1 MKKAILTGF
10 VLLTAALLINPAI
23 APARD
28 VPPIVSV
35 EWLQKNLS
43 NPRLIVM
50 DIRKLEDYGAGHI
63 PGAVYAFY
71 GTWLYPKESKHME
84 IPMADDLFEA
94 MGGVGIRG
102 DSIVVV
108 VGRTDNFFDRIEAA
122 RVLCTLFYGGLKDA
136 GILDGGIE
144 AWVREGKPLSTDFV
158 KGKKTVY
165 QGTLNRT
172 IIADKEYAVKQFG
185 KDLFIDVREQ
195 VLYSGEKKQEFVT
208 RSGHIPGAVNLP
220 ASEAYTPT
228 GTFKSPKELEA
239 IASKAVGTDK
249 SKELITYCDAG
260 KCCPTWAFVLREVLG
275 YPNVRLYDGSFEEW
289 SKDPTLPVTK

>member
-28 VPPIVSV
+28 VPPIISV

-71 GTWLYPKESKHME
+71 GTWLYPREGRHME
-84 IPMADDLFEA
+84 VPIDEDLIEA
-94 MGGVGIRG
+94 MGDVGIRE

-108 VGRTDNFFDRIEAA
+108 VGRTDNFFNRIEAA
-122 RVLCTLFYGGLKDA
+122 RVLCTLFYGGLKNA

-144 AWVREGKPLSTDFV
+144 AWVRQGKPLSKDFV
-158 KGKKTVY
+158 RGGKTVY
-165 QGTLNRT
+165 HGTLNRA
-172 IIADKEYAVKQFG
+172 IVADKDHAVKQFG
-185 KDLFIDVREQ
+185 KALFVDVREK
-195 VLYSGEKKQEFVT
+195 VLYTGEKKQEFVT
-208 RSGHIPGAVNLP
+208 RAGHIPGSVNLP
-220 ASEAYTPT
+220 ASEAYTQQ
-228 GTFKSPKELEA
+228 GTFKSQSELEA

-249 SKELITYCDAG
+249 AREIISYCDAG
-260 KCCPTWAFVLREVLG
+260 KCCPTWSFILREVLD
-275 YPNVRLYDGSFEEW
+275 YRNVRLYDGSFEEW
-289 SKDPTLPVTK
+289 SKDPTLPVTR

>member
-10 VLLTAALLINPAI
+10 VLLAAALLTGPAL
-23 APARD
+23 ASARD

-35 EWLQKNLS
+35 EWLQKNVG
-43 NPRLIVM
+43 NPRLIIM
-50 DIRKLEDYGAGHI
+50 DIRKLEEYGAGHI

-71 GTWLYPKESKHME
+71 GTWLYPKEGKHME

-94 MGGVGIRG
+94 MGDVGIRE

-122 RVLCTLFYGGLKDA
+122 RVVCTLFYGGLKSA

-144 AWVREGKPLSTDFV
+144 AWVRQGKPLSTDFAR
-158 KGKKTVY
+158 GKKTDY

-172 IIADKEYAVKQFG
+172 IMADEDFAVKQFG
-185 KDLFIDVREQ
+185 KALFVDVRER
-195 VLYSGEKKQEFVT
+195 VLYSGEKKQEYVT
-208 RSGHIPGAVNLP
+208 RAGHIPGSVNLP
-220 ASEAYTPT
+220 ASEAYTPL
-228 GTFKSPKELEA
+228 GTFKSLSEMEA
-239 IASKAVGTDK
+239 IVSKVVGTDK
-249 SKELITYCDAG
+249 SKEIITYCDAG

-289 SKDPTLPVTK
+289 SKDPTLPVIK

>member
-35 EWLQKNLS
+35 EWLQKNLG
-43 NPRLIVM
+43 NPRLIIM
-50 DIRKLEDYGAGHI
+50 DIRKLEEYGAGHI
-63 PGAVYAFY
+63 PGSVYAFY
-71 GTWLYPKESKHME
+71 GTWLYPKEGKHME

-94 MGGVGIRG
+94 MGDVGIRE
-102 DSIVVV
+102 DSMVVI

-122 RVLCTLFYGGLKDA
+122 RVLCTLFYGGLKNA

-144 AWVREGKPLSTDFV
+144 TWVRQGKPLSTDFAR
-158 KGKKTVY
+158 GKKTVY
-165 QGTLNRT
+165 HGTLNRT
-172 IIADKEYAVKQFG
+172 IMADKDHAVKQFG
-185 KDLFIDVREQ
+185 KALFVDVRER
-195 VLYSGEKKQEFVT
+195 VLYSGEKKQEYVT
-208 RSGHIPGAVNLP
+208 RAGHIPGSVNLP
-220 ASEAYTPT
+220 ASQAYTPL
-228 GTFKSPKELEA
+228 GTFKSSTELEV
-239 IASKAVGTDK
+239 IASKVVGVDK
-249 SKELITYCDAG
+249 SKEIITYCDAG

-289 SKDPTLPVTK
+289 SRDPTLPVIK